1 MTLILQLVQLARHII
16 GIIYLTT
23 PSVAQ
28 GTQCRMKVWLVKT
41 VFNYAVHLEGV
52 RGSGGVIPLF
62 FFNRPYYL

>member
-28 GTQCRMKVWLVKT
+28 GTQVS
-41 VFNYAVHLEGV
+41 NEGLIGKDCV
-52 RGSGGVIPLF
+52 QLRSAS
-62 FFNRPYYL
+62 